1 MYSYV
6 IILSSHSRLIAFDCH
21 PSTCF
26 YAQLQFSFA
35 ELHNETKK
43 KCDDVLM
50 RWAFFLSEPHQDFVN
65 TREEKKRPYV
75 LEPSP

>member
-43 KCDDVLM
+43 NVTM
-50 RWAFFLSEPHQDFVN
+50 F
-65 TREEKKRPYV
+65 
-75 LEPSP
+75 